1 VWIKVIIVLT
11 FIGIVASLAS
21 GLFYLVNDKGD
32 SRRTLRALTMRI
44 GLSIGL
50 FVFLMI
56 LIGLGVTVLLGKDGR
71 STTTDSDGSYEFGGF
86 RTSGAVALSFEHP
99 QYDSLDGRQVTID
112 PTGTVQVDV
121 QLTGGPDA
129 PPAAPPA
136 ATTDEGGEA

>member
-1 VWIKVIIVLT
+1 MWIKIIIVLI

-56 LIGLGVTVLLGKDGR
+56 LIGLGVIEPHGVYPEP
-71 STTTDSDGSYEFGGF
+71 S
-86 RTSGAVALSFEHP
+86 A
-99 QYDSLDGRQVTID
+99 
-112 PTGTVQVDV
+112 GTVPQD
-121 QLTGGPDA
+121 
-129 PPAAPPA
+129 
-136 ATTDEGGEA
+136 

>member
-1 VWIKVIIVLT
+1 VWIKVIIVLV

-56 LIGLGVTVLLGKDGR
+56 LIGLGVIEPHGV
-71 STTTDSDGSYEFGGF
+71 Y
-86 RTSGAVALSFEHP
+86 
-99 QYDSLDGRQVTID
+99 
-112 PTGTVQVDV
+112 
-121 QLTGGPDA
+121 PD
-129 PPAAPPA
+129 PPAGN
-136 ATTDEGGEA
+136 TTRE